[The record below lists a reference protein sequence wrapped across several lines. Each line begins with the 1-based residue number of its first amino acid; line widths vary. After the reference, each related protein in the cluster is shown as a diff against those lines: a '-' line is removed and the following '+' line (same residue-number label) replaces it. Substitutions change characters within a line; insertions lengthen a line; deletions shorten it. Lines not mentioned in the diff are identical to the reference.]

1 MIGDTILIIFISITT
16 ALLGEGSFDLIVS
29 KLRICFLIDLGL
41 TWLLVY
47 RTEKYQ
53 RLKGE
58 VEKASKRRKLNV
70 LFFIQ
75 ISSFIFFIQF
85 LVERQKETVSEAAD
99 KVQKRK
105 LGSSIFELFLKIYLN
120 FRTSR
125 RKIES

>member
-1 MIGDTILIIFISITT
+1 MNPI
-16 ALLGEGSFDLIVS
+16 
-29 KLRICFLIDLGL
+29 GL

-58 VEKASKRRKLNV
+58 VEKASKRRKSN
-70 LFFIQ
+70 
-75 ISSFIFFIQF
+75 ISSSSSRGHLFESLS

-105 LGSSIFELFLKIYLN
+105 LGSSSFSSQCTWSFFSVG
-120 FRTSR
+120 FRTAR
-125 RKIES
+125 RKIKSEQS